1 MGRFQT
7 HVKAELSGFANGLE
21 MGEEGRREMRDATKT
36 WRAQPLLRM
45 LDAPFG
51 SRR

>member
-1 MGRFQT
+1 MLKG
-7 HVKAELSGFANGLE
+7 ELSGFANGLE
-21 MGEEGRREMRDATKT
+21 MGEEGRREMRYATQM
-36 WRAQPLLRM
+36 WRTQPLLRWGRM